1 MPESEVRLT
10 DKSGGV
16 LSILEIRTPGRRS
29 SLELVRG
36 LLFEMRVQIVRAESI
51 VEEAGLFERFHI
63 VEFDGAPLVKRRSA
77 SVRTAVRKALRQAAR
92 MAEAAA

>member
-51 VEEAGLFERFHI
+51 VEEASLLERFHI
-63 VEFDGAPLVKRRSA
+63 VEFDGAPLAKRRSA
-77 SVRTAVRKALRQAAR
+77 SVRMAVRKALRLAAR
-92 MAEAAA
+92 TAEAAA

>member
-51 VEEAGLFERFHI
+51 VEEASLLERFHI
-63 VEFDGAPLVKRRSA
+63 VEFDGAPLAKRA
-77 SVRTAVRKALRQAAR
+77 SFQRFVNH
-92 MAEAAA
+92 